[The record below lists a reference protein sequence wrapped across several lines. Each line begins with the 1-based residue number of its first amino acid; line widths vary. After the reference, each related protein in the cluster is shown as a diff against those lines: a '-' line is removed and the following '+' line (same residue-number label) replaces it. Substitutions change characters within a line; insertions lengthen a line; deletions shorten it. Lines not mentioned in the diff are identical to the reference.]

1 MKSYYVQH
9 KIIYNY
15 IKKHKI
21 LVLFLSKFFK
31 VNNKLFLIKLF
42 AKFVLILSKFH
53 LNVLEV
59 IEKSV
64 LLLIMPFSFNK
75 KKKKAKALTLKKA
88 VCNVFGKILK
98 YVVKVN
104 RGNKPLEYR
113 LAYEFIKIYN
123 RESVLYKEHIL
134 YLKSLNTMK

>member
-1 MKSYYVQH
+1 MRSYYVQY
-9 KIIYNY
+9 KIIYSY

-31 VNNKLFLIKLF
+31 VNNKFFLIKVFARFVAIL
-42 AKFVLILSKFH
+42 AKFKLH
-53 LNVLEV
+53 VLEV

-75 KKKKAKALTLKKA
+75 KRKKAKAFTLKKA
-88 VCNVFGKILK
+88 VCNVFSKILK

-113 LAYEFIKIYN
+113 LADEFIKIYN
-123 RESVLYKEHIL
+123 KESILYKNHIL
-134 YLKSLNTMK
+134 YLKSINTV